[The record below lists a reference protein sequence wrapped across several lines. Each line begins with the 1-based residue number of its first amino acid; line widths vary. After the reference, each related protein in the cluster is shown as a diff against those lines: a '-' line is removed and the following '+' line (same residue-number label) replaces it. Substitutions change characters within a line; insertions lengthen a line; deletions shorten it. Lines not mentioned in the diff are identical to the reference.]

1 MTRLGITL
9 EQKLEDY
16 ERKLDL
22 LQYNTRKRILV
33 DVYLYLKHTYSKE
46 IRLVNTSEHE
56 AFVIICDRIQYNH
69 HYTLGF

>member
-1 MTRLGITL
+1 MKLGITID
-9 EQKLEDY
+9 QKLEDY

-33 DVYLYLKHTYSKE
+33 DVYLYMKHTYQKE
-46 IRLVNTSEHE
+46 IRLINTAEHE
-56 AFVIICDRIQYNH
+56 AFNIICDRIKYNH